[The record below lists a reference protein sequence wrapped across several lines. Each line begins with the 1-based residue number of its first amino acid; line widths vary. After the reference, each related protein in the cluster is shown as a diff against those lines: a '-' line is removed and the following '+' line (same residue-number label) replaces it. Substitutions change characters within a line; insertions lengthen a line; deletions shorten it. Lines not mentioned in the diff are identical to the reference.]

1 VTDLK
6 VVDGSVISSIDE
18 ILADESSVVNS
29 LLLCNLS
36 FSLMLQSFD
45 GEVGGSDDSEED
57 MILFDLL
64 LSLLLKGLI
73 LVVDEFR
80 TTSVSSLNDLN
91 GLVIAVD
98 FFLVQWV

>member
-1 VTDLK
+1 MTDLK